1 MSIKFSI
8 LIPAYNEGK
17 NIGVLLTSLNQ
28 QKIYKPFELTC
39 ITVIASGCTDNTE
52 SIVKEFLKKGEK
64 IRLISTP
71 QRLGKANAINLF
83 LKTSKEDLIVMISAD
98 VLPADNCTINT
109 LLRPFLN
116 ESVGIVGGRPI
127 PVNPSSTLTNRIS
140 SLIWHIHH
148 KVSLSNP
155 PKVGEIVA
163 FRNVIDR
170 IPPDTLADEERLSA
184 VIQSKGYKAVYAN
197 DAVVYN
203 RAPERI
209 SELIEQRRRIFVGH
223 LLIKKEL
230 GYTVPTLSLK
240 RLLKVV
246 INEIASNPFKILTI
260 IPLGLIELLSRFLGF
275 LSYITKRHEPAW
287 KVCETTKKLSED
299 EL

>member
-8 LIPAYNEGK
+8 LIPAYNEEK
-17 NIGVLLTSLNQ
+17 NIGLLLNSLIQ
-28 QKIYKPFELTC
+28 QKIYKPFEMVE

-52 SIVKEFLKKGEK
+52 SIVREFCKKNEK

-71 QRLGKANAINLF
+71 ERLGKANAINLF
-83 LKTSKEDLIVMISAD
+83 LKVCKEELIVMISAD
-98 VLPADNCTINT
+98 VLPADNYTINT
-109 LLRPFLN
+109 LLQHLLDK
-116 ESVGIVGGRPI
+116 EVGIVGGRPVPI
-127 PVNPSSTLTNRIS
+127 NPSSTLTNRIS

-148 KVSLSNP
+148 KISLYNP

-163 FRNVIDR
+163 FRNVVER
-170 IPPDTLADEERLSA
+170 IPQDTLADEERLSA
-184 VIQSKGYKAVYAN
+184 IIQKKGYKAVYAE

-203 RAPERI
+203 KAPEKI

-230 GYTVPTLSLK
+230 GYTVPTLSLR

-246 INEIASNPFKILTI
+246 IDEIASNPLKVITI
-260 IPLGLIELLSRFLGF
+260 IPLGLIEIFSRFLGF
-275 LSYITKRHEPAW
+275 LSYVTKRHGPAW
-287 KVCETTKKLSED
+287 KVCETTKKLSD
-299 EL
+299 ESE